1 MQDLGL
7 VFKRLVLVFWTV
19 YFTSIALT
27 SLLNLLDELGAFDW
41 NFLDSGNLEYLRS
54 VLELYEAGTVV
65 TKLLLAG
72 AFVIEGIAA
81 ALFWRALLAFARG
94 GRGLPAVW
102 AALCGGLLVSILF
115 VLGTELFVAYGSE
128 SVYPELFLIM
138 LGSAVAFVLIP
149 DDAELGGG
157 GDTLAA

>member
-19 YFTSIALT
+19 YFTSIALM

-54 VLELYEAGTVV
+54 VLELYETGPVV
-65 TKLLLAG
+65 TEMLLAG
-72 AFVIEGIAA
+72 AFVIEAIAA

-102 AALCGGLLVSILF
+102 AALCAGLLVSILF

-138 LGSAVAFVLIP
+138 LGSAVAFVVIP
-149 DDAELGGG
+149 DDAERGGG